1 MSTTQAS
8 PGSAASAP
16 GELAPMFTHKQILSI
31 LAGLMMGMFLA
42 ALDQTIVSTSIRTI
56 ADDLHGFSVQAWVT
70 TAYLITSTIATPLYG
85 KLSDLYGRKPYFMA
99 AISIF
104 VVGSM
109 LCGLATSMYQLA
121 AFRAFQGLGAG
132 GLMSMALT
140 ILGDIVP
147 PRERSKYQGYFLAV
161 FGTSSVLGPVL
172 GGLLAGQSS
181 ILGVTGWRWVFYINV
196 PLGIMALVV
205 VWRVLNLPVHR
216 RDAKVDWWG
225 AVLLAVALVPLL
237 IVAEQGRTWGWSSG
251 TALLCFAVGLA
262 GIAAF
267 IAAELRMG
275 DDALIPMRFFRNSI
289 FSVGVVVSVVAGAAM
304 FGGISLLPLY
314 LQVAK
319 GSSPTLAGYQILPM
333 VLGMMS
339 ASILS
344 GQLIARTGRYKVYPV
359 IGTGLITVGMVLFSF
374 VHADT
379 PLWQSMLIMLMFGL
393 GLGNMMQPLT
403 LAIQNAM
410 PPKDM
415 GVSTAAATFFR
426 QIGATLGVA
435 VFLSLLFSE
444 LTPKIAD
451 SLRTAAG
458 QPQFQQALKTAATGS
473 DPVQAGFAQGIL
485 KQDPSVAGSA
495 LTDTAFIQKLDP
507 ILAAPFKMGFS
518 NAMDVVFVCV
528 AAVMFVGFIMVWFFK
543 EIPLRGQSGLAAQQ
557 ADRDAAAAASQ
568 QAALSAADAPFVEDV
583 AAGGEH
589 TGPPES

>member
-1 MSTTQAS
+1 
-8 PGSAASAP
+8 
-16 GELAPMFTHKQILSI
+16 
-31 LAGLMMGMFLA
+31 
-42 ALDQTIVSTSIRTI
+42 
-56 ADDLHGFSVQAWVT
+56 
-70 TAYLITSTIATPLYG
+70 
-85 KLSDLYGRKPYFMA
+85 
-99 AISIF
+99 
-104 VVGSM
+104 
-109 LCGLATSMYQLA
+109 
-121 AFRAFQGLGAG
+121 
-132 GLMSMALT
+132 
-140 ILGDIVP
+140 
-147 PRERSKYQGYFLAV
+147 
-161 FGTSSVLGPVL
+161 
-172 GGLLAGQSS
+172 
-181 ILGVTGWRWVFYINV
+181 VFYINV

-344 GQLIARTGRYKVYPV
+344 GQLIARTGRYKVYPI

-393 GLGNMMQPLT
+393 GLGNMLQPLT

-451 SLRTAAG
+451 SLRTASG
-458 QPQFQQALKTAATGS
+458 QPEFQQALKTAATGA
-473 DPVQAGFAQGIL
+473 DPVQAGLAQGIL

-518 NAMDVVFVCV
+518 NAMDVVFIWV
-528 AAVMFVGFIMVWFFK
+528 AVVMFVGFIMVWFFK

-557 ADRDAAAAASQ
+557 SDRDAAAASA
-568 QAALSAADAPFVEDV
+568 QAALSAEDAPFVEDV
-583 AAGGEH
+583 AAGGER
-589 TGPPES
+589 TGQPES